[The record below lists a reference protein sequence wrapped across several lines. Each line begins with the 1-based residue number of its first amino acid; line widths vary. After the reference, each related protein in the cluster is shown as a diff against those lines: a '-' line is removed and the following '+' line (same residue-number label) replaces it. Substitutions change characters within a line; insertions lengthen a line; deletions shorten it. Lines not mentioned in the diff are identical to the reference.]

1 MPGGRRLK
9 GIWRKS
15 SRSGAQSNCVEARFD
30 GGTVWVRNS
39 NDAGPGRVVV
49 GFGAEGW
56 PAFLE
61 VVRAG
66 ELGLDRLGG
75 DARSVGEATVLRD
88 VRGVVVQ
95 GRGYGPPVVYTAAEW
110 QAFLD
115 GVRHD
120 GEFTLTWLSE
130 PATA

>member
-1 MPGGRRLK
+1 MR

-30 GGTVWVRNS
+30 GVTVWVRNS
-39 NDAGPGRVVV
+39 NDVGPGRAVV
-49 GFGAEGW
+49 GFGAERW
-56 PAFLE
+56 PVFLE
-61 VVRAG
+61 GVRAG
-66 ELGLDRLGG
+66 ELGLDRLGV
-75 DARSVGEATVLRD
+75 DARSVAEATVSRD
-88 VRGVVVQ
+88 ERGVVVQ
-95 GRGYGPPVVYTAAEW
+95 GRAYGPPVVYTPAEW

>member
-30 GGTVWVRNS
+30 GVMVWVRNS
-39 NDAGPGRVVV
+39 NDAPWGRAVV

-56 PAFLE
+56 SVFLE
-61 VVRAG
+61 AVRAG
-66 ELGLDRLGG
+66 ELGLDRLGA
-75 DARSVGEATVLRD
+75 DAWSVGEATVLRD
-88 VRGVVVQ
+88 GRGVVVQ
-95 GRGYGPPVVYTAAEW
+95 GRGYALPVVYTATEW
-110 QAFLD
+110 QVFLD

-130 PATA
+130 PAAV